1 MFRKWAPQTSRP
13 FLVSIMSPAFQWRL
27 CQKYF
32 HASENFMQKKKKNY
46 KNIHKLLL
54 IETHTH
60 YFFTESHTQYMF
72 KVST

>member
-32 HASENFMQKKKKNY
+32 HASENFMQKKKK
-46 KNIHKLLL
+46 KIIK
-54 IETHTH
+54 T
-60 YFFTESHTQYMF
+60 
-72 KVST
+72 